1 MNAAPRADPLETFRT
16 AYRRNDMPVMPVAAS
31 YSEMTTQPVPRHQTF
46 EKIAALQANVERVI
60 RGKSEVVQFCI
71 AALLAKGHILLED
84 VPGVGKT
91 TLAHALARSLSLS
104 FQRIQFTSDLL
115 PADIVGVTIYN
126 QDAQEF
132 EFISGPVFTNILL
145 ADEINRATPKSQ
157 SALLEAMSEGMISV
171 EKKRLP
177 LPDPFL
183 VLATQN
189 PIEHVGTYPLPESQ
203 LDRFLMK
210 LTIGYPNTID
220 EKKLLRSGG
229 AHDALEHLEPV
240 LEAQEVRDLQEQ
252 VSTIH
257 VNESLIDY
265 LMTIVH
271 TTRSHQE
278 AALGVSTRGA
288 LTYFKAC
295 QALAMVNGRDFV
307 IPEDVKRLAG
317 PVLSHRIVMKDRR
330 LLRGEITPE
339 YRFIQRIVS
348 EIPVP
353 R

>member
-1 MNAAPRADPLETFRT
+1 MASEAVPV
-16 AYRRNDMPVMPVAAS
+16 RRSLD
-31 YSEMTTQPVPRHQTF
+31 R
-46 EKIAALQANVERVI
+46 IAALQENVERVI

-126 QDAQEF
+126 QDQQEF
-132 EFISGPVFTNILL
+132 EFVSGPIFTNVLL

-157 SALLEAMSEGMISV
+157 SALLEAMSEGTITV
-171 EKKRLP
+171 EKRHMA

-183 VLATQN
+183 VIATQN

-210 LTIGYPNTID
+210 LTIGYPSAGD
-220 EKKLLRSGG
+220 EKALLRSGG
-229 AHDALEHLEPV
+229 GQDALDHLEPV
-240 LEAQEVRDLQEQ
+240 LDAEQVRDLQARVATVH
-252 VSTIH
+252 VSEPL
-257 VNESLIDY
+257 VEY
-265 LMTIVH
+265 LMTIVQ
-271 TTRSHQE
+271 TTRDHPDS
-278 AALGVSTRGA
+278 ALGVSTRGA
-288 LTYFKAC
+288 LSWFRAC
-295 QALAMVNGRDFV
+295 QSLAMVCGRDFV

-317 PVLSHRIVMKDRR
+317 PVLSHRIVVKDRR
-330 LLRGEITPE
+330 IARGDVSPEARFIEKILGEIA
-339 YRFIQRIVS
+339 
-348 EIPVP
+348 VP

>member
-1 MNAAPRADPLETFRT
+1 MASE
-16 AYRRNDMPVMPVAAS
+16 PV
-31 YSEMTTQPVPRHQTF
+31 PVPRSLD
-46 EKIAALQANVERVI
+46 KIAALQTNVERVI
-60 RGKSEVVQFCI
+60 RGKSEVIQFCI

-91 TLAHALARSLSLS
+91 TLAHALARSLSLE
-104 FQRIQFTSDLL
+104 FQRVQFTSDLM

-126 QDAQEF
+126 QDLQEF
-132 EFISGPVFTNILL
+132 EFVSGPVFTNVLL

-157 SALLEAMSEGMISV
+157 SALLEAMSEGMISI
-171 EKKRLP
+171 EKRRLA

-183 VLATQN
+183 VIATQN

-210 LTIGYPNTID
+210 LTIGYPNVAD
-220 EKKLLRSGG
+220 EKQLLRAGG
-229 AHDALEHLEPV
+229 AQDALEHLQPV
-240 LEAQEVRDLQEQ
+240 LDADEVRDLQDRVGDVH
-252 VSTIH
+252 VS
-257 VNESLIDY
+257 ESLVEY
-265 LMTIVH
+265 LMTIVQ
-271 TTRSHQE
+271 TTRTHAE
-278 AALGVSTRGA
+278 VALGVSTRGA

-307 IPEDVKRLAG
+307 VPDDIKRLAG

-330 LLRGEITPE
+330 SARADVTPE
-339 YRFIQRIVS
+339 SRFIQRIVN
-348 EIPVP
+348 EIAVP

>member
-1 MNAAPRADPLETFRT
+1 MATE
-16 AYRRNDMPVMPVAAS
+16 
-31 YSEMTTQPVPRHQTF
+31 PVPVSRF
-46 EKIAALQANVERVI
+46 LDGVAALQSNVERVI

-91 TLAHALARSLSLS
+91 TLAHALARSLSLE

-126 QDAQEF
+126 QDLQEF
-132 EFISGPVFTNILL
+132 EFVSGPVFTNVLL

-157 SALLEAMSEGMISV
+157 SALLEAMSEGTITI
-171 EKKRLP
+171 EKRRLA

-183 VLATQN
+183 VIATQN

-210 LTIGYPNTID
+210 LTIGYPSSAD
-220 EKKLLRSGG
+220 EKMLLRAGG
-229 AHDALEHLEPV
+229 AQEALEHLEPV
-240 LEAQEVRDLQEQ
+240 LDADEVRALQQ
-252 VSTIH
+252 HVGTVHVS
-257 VNESLIDY
+257 ESLVEY
-265 LMTIVH
+265 LMSIVH
-271 TTRSHQE
+271 TTRTHNE

-295 QALAMVNGRDFV
+295 QALAMVSGRDFV
-307 IPEDVKRLAG
+307 IPEDIKRLAE

-330 LLRGEITPE
+330 LQRGDATPE
-339 YRFIQRIVS
+339 ARFIQRIVN
-348 EIPVP
+348 EIAVP

>member
-1 MNAAPRADPLETFRT
+1 M
-16 AYRRNDMPVMPVAAS
+16 S
-31 YSEMTTQPVPRHQTF
+31 TQPLPITRSLDR
-46 EKIAALQANVERVI
+46 ISALQENVERVI
-60 RGKSEVVQFCI
+60 RGKSEVIQFCI

-91 TLAHALARSLSLS
+91 TLAHALARSLSLG

-115 PADIVGVTIYN
+115 PSDIVGVTIYN
-126 QDAQEF
+126 QDLQEF
-132 EFISGPVFTNILL
+132 EFISGPLFTNVLL

-157 SALLEAMSEGMISV
+157 SALLEAMSEGTVTV
-171 EKKRLP
+171 EKRRMA

-210 LTIGYPNTID
+210 LTIGYPNMAD
-220 EKKLLRSGG
+220 EKQLLRSGG
-229 AHDALEHLEPV
+229 GQDALDHLEPV
-240 LEAQEVRDLQEQ
+240 LDADEVRELQARVHDVH
-252 VSTIH
+252 VSEAL
-257 VNESLIDY
+257 VEY
-265 LMTIVH
+265 LMLIVQ
-271 TTRSHQE
+271 TTRTHPE
-278 AALGVSTRGA
+278 VGLGVSTRGA

-295 QALAMVNGRDFV
+295 QALAMVGGRDFV
-307 IPEDVKRLAG
+307 IPEDVKRLAV

-330 LLRGEITPE
+330 VSRGDSSPE
-339 YRFIQRIVS
+339 ARFIQKMVH
-348 EIPVP
+348 EIAVP

>member
-1 MNAAPRADPLETFRT
+1 
-16 AYRRNDMPVMPVAAS
+16 
-31 YSEMTTQPVPRHQTF
+31 MTTQPVSRHPTF

-71 AALLAKGHILLED
+71 AALLSKGHILLED

-91 TLAHALARSLSLS
+91 MLAHALARSLSLS

-157 SALLEAMSEGMISV
+157 SALLEAMSEGMISI

-210 LTIGYPNTID
+210 LTIGYPNPID

-229 AHDALEHLEPV
+229 AQDALEHLEPV
-240 LEAQEVRDLQEQ
+240 LEEQEVRDLQAH
-252 VSTIH
+252 VASIH

-265 LMTIVH
+265 LMAIVE
-271 TTRSHQE
+271 TTRTHAE

-330 LLRGEITPE
+330 LLRADGSPE
-339 YRFIQRIVS
+339 QRFIQRIVS

>member
-1 MNAAPRADPLETFRT
+1 
-16 AYRRNDMPVMPVAAS
+16 
-31 YSEMTTQPVPRHQTF
+31 MTTQPLSRHPTF

-71 AALLAKGHILLED
+71 AALLSKGHILLED

-91 TLAHALARSLSLS
+91 MLAHALARSLSLS

-157 SALLEAMSEGMISV
+157 SALLEAMSEGMISI

-210 LTIGYPNTID
+210 LTIGYPNPID

-229 AHDALEHLEPV
+229 AQDALEHLEPV
-240 LEAQEVRDLQEQ
+240 LEEQEVRDLQAH
-252 VSTIH
+252 VASIH
-257 VNESLIDY
+257 VNESLVDY
-265 LMTIVH
+265 LMAIVE
-271 TTRSHQE
+271 TTRTHAE

-330 LLRGEITPE
+330 LLRADGSPE
-339 YRFIQRIVS
+339 QRFIQRIVS

>member
-1 MNAAPRADPLETFRT
+1 
-16 AYRRNDMPVMPVAAS
+16 
-31 YSEMTTQPVPRHQTF
+31 MTTQPASRHHAF
-46 EKIAALQANVERVI
+46 EKIAALQANVELVI

-91 TLAHALARSLSLS
+91 TLAHALARSVSLS

-132 EFISGPVFTNILL
+132 EFLSGPVFTNILL

-157 SALLEAMSEGMISV
+157 SALLEAMSEGMISI

-177 LPDPFL
+177 LPEPFL

-189 PIEHVGTYPLPESQ
+189 PIEYVGTYPLPESQ

-210 LTIGYPNTID
+210 LTIGYPNTTD
-220 EKKLLRSGG
+220 EKKLLRTGG
-229 AHDALEHLEPV
+229 AQDALGHLAPV
-240 LEAQEVRDLQEQ
+240 LEAQEVRDLQEL
-252 VSTIH
+252 VPTIH
-257 VNESLIDY
+257 VNESLVDY
-265 LMTIVH
+265 LMTIVQ
-271 TTRSHQE
+271 TTRTHAE

-307 IPEDVKRLAG
+307 IPDDVKRLAG

-330 LLRGEITPE
+330 LLRGDITPE
-339 YRFIQRIVS
+339 QRFIQRIVS

>member
-1 MNAAPRADPLETFRT
+1 MSSEPL
-16 AYRRNDMPVMPVAAS
+16 PVN
-31 YSEMTTQPVPRHQTF
+31 RTF
-46 EKIAALQANVERVI
+46 EKIATLQANVERVI
-60 RGKSEVVQFCI
+60 RGKSEVVQYCI
-71 AALLAKGHILLED
+71 AALLSKGHILLED

-115 PADIVGVTIYN
+115 PADIVGITIYN
-126 QDAQEF
+126 QDQQEF
-132 EFISGPVFTNILL
+132 EFISGPIFTNVLL

-157 SALLEAMSEGMISV
+157 SALLEAMSEGMISI
-171 EKKRLP
+171 EKRRLP

-183 VLATQN
+183 VIATQN

-210 LTIGYPNTID
+210 LTIGYPNTTD
-220 EKKLLRSGG
+220 EKKLLRAGG
-229 AHDALEHLEPV
+229 AQEALDHLEPV
-240 LEAQEVRDLQEQ
+240 LDVHEVAELQER
-252 VSTIH
+252 VATIH
-257 VNESLIDY
+257 MNESLVDY
-265 LMTIVH
+265 LMHIVH
-271 TTRSHQE
+271 TTRNHPE
-278 AALGVSTRGA
+278 VALGVSTRGA

-317 PVLSHRIVMKDRR
+317 AVLSHRIVMKDRR
-330 LLRGEITPE
+330 SARGDSTPE
-339 YRFIQRIVS
+339 HRFIQRILS

>member
-1 MNAAPRADPLETFRT
+1 MANPEPIPTPRSLGRIE
-16 AYRRNDMPVMPVAAS
+16 
-31 YSEMTTQPVPRHQTF
+31 
-46 EKIAALQANVERVI
+46 ALQSNVERVI

-91 TLAHALARSLSLS
+91 TLAHALARSLSLD

-126 QDAQEF
+126 QDLQEF
-132 EFISGPVFTNILL
+132 EFISGPVFTNVLL

-157 SALLEAMSEGMISV
+157 SALLEAMSEGTITI
-171 EKKRLP
+171 EKRRMA

-183 VLATQN
+183 VIATQN

-210 LTIGYPNTID
+210 LTIGYPNATD
-220 EKKLLRSGG
+220 EKKLLRAGG
-229 AHDALEHLEPV
+229 AHDALEHLMPV
-240 LEAQEVRDLQEQ
+240 LDVEEVRELQLR
-252 VSTIH
+252 VSDVH
-257 VNESLIDY
+257 VSEPLIEY
-265 LMTIVH
+265 LMSIVE
-271 TTRSHQE
+271 TTRTHAE
-278 AALGVSTRGA
+278 VALGVSTRGA

-307 IPEDVKRLAG
+307 IPEDIKRLAG

-330 LLRGEITPE
+330 LTRGDLSAEA
-339 YRFIQRIVS
+339 RFITRVVS
-348 EIPVP
+348 EVAVP

>member
-1 MNAAPRADPLETFRT
+1 MATE
-16 AYRRNDMPVMPVAAS
+16 
-31 YSEMTTQPVPRHQTF
+31 PVPASRARDGIT
-46 EKIAALQANVERVI
+46 ALQNNVERVI

-91 TLAHALARSLSLS
+91 TLAHALARSLSLE
-104 FQRIQFTSDLL
+104 FQRIQFTSDLM

-132 EFISGPVFTNILL
+132 EFVSGPIFTNVLL

-157 SALLEAMSEGMISV
+157 SALLEAMSEGTITI
-171 EKKRLP
+171 EKRHMA

-183 VLATQN
+183 EIATQN

-210 LTIGYPNTID
+210 LTIGYPNATD
-220 EKKLLRSGG
+220 EKKLLRAGG
-229 AHDALEHLEPV
+229 AQEALEHLEPV
-240 LEAQEVRDLQEQ
+240 LDADEVRELQRHVGSMH
-252 VSTIH
+252 VS
-257 VNESLIDY
+257 ESLVEY
-265 LMTIVH
+265 LMTIVQ
-271 TTRSHQE
+271 TTRTHNE
-278 AALGVSTRGA
+278 VALGVSTRGA
-288 LTYFKAC
+288 LTYFRVC
-295 QALAMVNGRDFV
+295 QALALVNGRDFV
-307 IPEDVKRLAG
+307 IPEDIKRLAE

-330 LLRGEITPE
+330 LQRSDASPE
-339 YRFIQRIVS
+339 SEFIRRIVR
-348 EIPVP
+348 EIAVP

>member
-1 MNAAPRADPLETFRT
+1 MQVEGGRMAREVVSVNR
-16 AYRRNDMPVMPVAAS
+16 
-31 YSEMTTQPVPRHQTF
+31 TF
-46 EKIAALQANVERVI
+46 EKIASLQANVERVI
-60 RGKSEVVQFCI
+60 RGKSEVVQYCI

-91 TLAHALARSLSLS
+91 TLAHALARSMSLS

-115 PADIVGVTIYN
+115 PADIVGVTIYK
-126 QDAQEF
+126 QDQQEF
-132 EFISGPVFTNILL
+132 EFVSGPVFTNVLL

-157 SALLEAMSEGMISV
+157 SALLEAMSEGMITV
-171 EKKRLP
+171 EKRRLP

-183 VLATQN
+183 VIATQN

-203 LDRFLMK
+203 LDRFLMR
-210 LTIGYPNTID
+210 LTIGYPNSTD
-220 EKKLLRSGG
+220 EKKLLRAGG

-240 LEAQEVRDLQEQ
+240 LEEQEVRDLQAH
-252 VSTIH
+252 VGTIH
-257 VNESLIDY
+257 VNESLVDY
-265 LMTIVH
+265 LMTIVQ
-271 TTRSHQE
+271 TTRSHPE
-278 AALGVSTRGA
+278 VALGVSTRGA

-295 QALAMVNGRDFV
+295 QAMAMVNGRDFV
-307 IPEDVKRLAG
+307 IPEDIKRLAA

-330 LLRGEITPE
+330 LLRGEVSAE
-339 YRFIQRIVS
+339 QRFIQRILS

>member
-1 MNAAPRADPLETFRT
+1 MARE
-16 AYRRNDMPVMPVAAS
+16 PVSVN
-31 YSEMTTQPVPRHQTF
+31 RTF
-46 EKIAALQANVERVI
+46 EKVASLQANVERVI
-60 RGKSEVVQFCI
+60 RGKAEVIQYCI
-71 AALLAKGHILLED
+71 AALLSKGHILLED

-115 PADIVGVTIYN
+115 PADIVGVTIFN
-126 QDAQEF
+126 QDQQDF
-132 EFISGPVFTNILL
+132 EFITGPIFTNVLL

-157 SALLEAMSEGMISV
+157 SALLEAMSEGMITV
-171 EKKRLP
+171 EKRRLP

-183 VLATQN
+183 VIATQN
-189 PIEHVGTYPLPESQ
+189 PVEHVGTYPLPESQ

-210 LTIGYPNTID
+210 LTIGYPNSTD
-220 EKKLLRSGG
+220 EKKLLRAGG
-229 AHDALEHLEPV
+229 AQDALEHLQPV
-240 LEAQEVRDLQEQ
+240 LDAIELRELQER

-257 VNESLIDY
+257 VNESLVDY
-265 LMTIVH
+265 LMHVVH
-271 TTRSHQE
+271 LSRNHPE
-278 AALGVSTRGA
+278 VALGVSTRGA

-295 QALAMVNGRDFV
+295 QALAMVSGRDFV
-307 IPEDVKRLAG
+307 IPEDIKRLAG

-330 LLRGEITPE
+330 EVRGDSTPE
-339 YRFIQRIVS
+339 QKFIARLLN

>member
-1 MNAAPRADPLETFRT
+1 MATEPLPSRSLD
-16 AYRRNDMPVMPVAAS
+16 RIS
-31 YSEMTTQPVPRHQTF
+31 
-46 EKIAALQANVERVI
+46 ALQANVERVI

-126 QDAQEF
+126 QDQQEF
-132 EFISGPVFTNILL
+132 EFISGPIFTNVLL

-157 SALLEAMSEGMISV
+157 SALLEAMSEGTITL
-171 EKKRLP
+171 EKRHMA

-183 VLATQN
+183 VIATQN

-210 LTIGYPNTID
+210 LTIGYPNAAD
-220 EKKLLRSGG
+220 EKQLLRAGG
-229 AHDALEHLEPV
+229 GQVALDHLEPV
-240 LEAQEVRDLQEQ
+240 LEEEEVRELQARVTTVH
-252 VSTIH
+252 VSEPL
-257 VNESLIDY
+257 VEY
-265 LMTIVH
+265 LMSIVQ
-271 TTRSHQE
+271 TTRTH
-278 AALGVSTRGA
+278 ADVALGVSTRGA

-295 QALAMVNGRDFV
+295 QALAMVSGRDFV
-307 IPEDVKRLAG
+307 VPEDIKRLAE
-317 PVLSHRIVMKDRR
+317 PVLSHRILMKDRR
-330 LLRGEITPE
+330 MSRGEVSPE
-339 YRFIQRIVS
+339 AKFVQKMVN
-348 EIPVP
+348 EIAVP

>member
-1 MNAAPRADPLETFRT
+1 MASEPLTAARNLEK
-16 AYRRNDMPVMPVAAS
+16 VV
-31 YSEMTTQPVPRHQTF
+31 
-46 EKIAALQANVERVI
+46 ALQANVEKVI

-91 TLAHALARSLSLS
+91 TLAHALARSLSLE
-104 FQRIQFTSDLL
+104 FQRVQFTSDLM

-126 QDAQEF
+126 QDLQEF
-132 EFISGPVFTNILL
+132 EFVSGPVFTNVLL

-171 EKKRLP
+171 EKRRLP

-183 VLATQN
+183 VIATQN

-210 LTIGYPNTID
+210 LTIGYPSAAD
-220 EKKLLRSGG
+220 EKQLIRAGG
-229 AHDALEHLEPV
+229 AQDALEHLEPV
-240 LEAQEVRDLQEQ
+240 LEADEVRELQARVGTVH
-252 VSTIH
+252 VS
-257 VNESLIDY
+257 ESLVEY
-265 LMTIVH
+265 LMTIVQ
-271 TTRSHQE
+271 TTRTHAE
-278 AALGVSTRGA
+278 VALGVSTRGA

-295 QALAMVNGRDFV
+295 QALAMVGGREFV
-307 IPEDVKRLAG
+307 VPDDIKRLAA

-330 LLRGEITPE
+330 MSRADFSPE
-339 YRFIQRIVS
+339 TRFIQRIVN
-348 EIPVP
+348 EIAVP

>member
-1 MNAAPRADPLETFRT
+1 
-16 AYRRNDMPVMPVAAS
+16 MPIAAS
-31 YSEMTTQPVPRHQTF
+31 ESEMTTQPVPRHATF
-46 EKIAALQANVERVI
+46 EKVASLQANVERVI

-210 LTIGYPNTID
+210 LTIGYPNTTD

-229 AHDALEHLEPV
+229 AHDALEHLKPV

-252 VSTIH
+252 VSSIH
-257 VNESLIDY
+257 MNESLVDY
-265 LMTIVH
+265 LMAIVH
-271 TTRSHQE
+271 TTRTHAE

-330 LLRGEITPE
+330 LLRGDVTPE
-339 YRFIQRIVS
+339 QRFIQRIVS

>member
-1 MNAAPRADPLETFRT
+1 
-16 AYRRNDMPVMPVAAS
+16 
-31 YSEMTTQPVPRHQTF
+31 MTTQPIPRHPTF
-46 EKIAALQANVERVI
+46 EKIAALQANIERVI

-71 AALLAKGHILLED
+71 AALLSKGHILLED

-91 TLAHALARSLSLS
+91 MLAHALARSLSLS

-157 SALLEAMSEGMISV
+157 SALLEAMSEGMISI

-210 LTIGYPNTID
+210 LTIGYPNPTD

-229 AHDALEHLEPV
+229 AQDALEHLEPV
-240 LEAQEVRDLQEQ
+240 LDEQEVRDLQAQ
-252 VSTIH
+252 VSMIH
-257 VNESLIDY
+257 VNESLVDY
-265 LMTIVH
+265 LMAIVE
-271 TTRSHQE
+271 TTRTHAE

-295 QALAMVNGRDFV
+295 QALAMVHGRDFV

-330 LLRGEITPE
+330 LLRADGSPE
-339 YRFIQRIVS
+339 QRFIQRIVS

>member
-1 MNAAPRADPLETFRT
+1 
-16 AYRRNDMPVMPVAAS
+16 
-31 YSEMTTQPVPRHQTF
+31 MTTQPVPRSQTF
-46 EKIAALQANVERVI
+46 DKVASLQANVERVI

-91 TLAHALARSLSLS
+91 MLAHALARSLSLS

-132 EFISGPVFTNILL
+132 EFLSGPIFTNILL

-157 SALLEAMSEGMISV
+157 SALLEAMSEGMISI

-210 LTIGYPNTID
+210 LTIGYPNATD

-229 AHDALEHLEPV
+229 AQDALEHLEPV
-240 LEAQEVRDLQEQ
+240 LEEQEMRDLQEQ
-252 VSTIH
+252 VTTIH
-257 VNESLIDY
+257 VNESLVEY
-265 LMTIVH
+265 LMTIVQ
-271 TTRSHQE
+271 TTRTHAE

-288 LTYFKAC
+288 QNYFKAC

-330 LLRGEITPE
+330 LLRADGSPE
-339 YRFIQRIVS
+339 QRFIQRIVN